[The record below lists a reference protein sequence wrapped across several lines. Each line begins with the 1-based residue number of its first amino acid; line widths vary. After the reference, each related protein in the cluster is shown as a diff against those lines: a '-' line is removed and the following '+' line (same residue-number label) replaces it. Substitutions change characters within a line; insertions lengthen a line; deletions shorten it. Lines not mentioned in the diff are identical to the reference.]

1 MPHTGESEAVGRKR
15 NNNGRTSMIF
25 EHRTYRVQP
34 GKAGEFLKL
43 YEAEGL
49 PLISRYA
56 KLIGCWTTESGTLN
70 SVVFIWAYNDFGH
83 RSSQRAKLGQDAEW
97 LAFVPKMLPYLV
109 HQESAF
115 LTPAA
120 FSPLK

>member
-1 MPHTGESEAVGRKR
+1 MAAARRGPANANNRK
-15 NNNGRTSMIF
+15 NMIF

-34 GKAGEFLKL
+34 GRASEFLKL
-43 YEAEGL
+43 YEAEAL

-70 SVVFIWAYNDFGH
+70 SVLFIWAYDDFAH
-83 RSSQRAKLGQDAEW
+83 RASQRAKLGQDAEW

-115 LTPAA
+115 LIPAA